1 MLNYLQKRK
10 SLMSKMINKTDVTG
24 VILAGGQARRMQ
36 GKDKGLVLLNN
47 KPMIEYVIECLK
59 PQTGKLLI
67 NANRNLGKYSAYGFD
82 IVSDEL
88 SGYHGPLAGM
98 ASALNKVTTPY
109 MLTAPCDSPFIA
121 NDLAERLIN
130 ALKTDGADISV
141 AHNGERMQPV
151 FCLMKKEL
159 LSSINNFLNK
169 GERKIDKWF
178 SQHTLAIA
186 DFSDKPESFDNL
198 NTIED
203 IQSVKTSS

>member
-1 MLNYLQKRK
+1 MQTI
-10 SLMSKMINKTDVTG
+10 SKKDVTG

-36 GKDKGLVLLNN
+36 GQDKGLALLNN
-47 KPMIEYVIECLK
+47 KPMIEYVIESLK
-59 PQTGKLLI
+59 PQVGALLI
-67 NANRNLGKYSAYGFD
+67 NANRNLGKYATYGFD

-109 MLTAPCDSPFIA
+109 MLTTPCDSPFMVD
-121 NDLAERLIN
+121 DLAERLIN
-130 ALKTDGADISV
+130 ALETNDADISV

-151 FCLMKKEL
+151 FCLIKKEL
-159 LSSINNFLNK
+159 LPSINDFLNE

-178 SQHTLAIA
+178 NQHKLAIA
-186 DFSDKPESFDNL
+186 DFSDKPKTFDNL

-203 IQSVKTSS
+203 IQSIETTS

>member
-1 MLNYLQKRK
+1 
-10 SLMSKMINKTDVTG
+10 MSNKIKINDVTG

-36 GKDKGLVLLNN
+36 GQDKGLVLLNN
-47 KPMIEYVIECLK
+47 KPMIEYVIESLET
-59 PQTGKLLI
+59 QVSELLI
-67 NANRNLGKYSAYGFD
+67 NANRNQDRYSEYGFD

-121 NDLAERLIN
+121 DDLAERLIN
-130 ALKTDGADISV
+130 ALHTENADISV

-159 LSSINNFLNK
+159 LSSLNDFLNTPA
-169 GERKIDKWF
+169 R
-178 SQHTLAIA
+178 H
-186 DFSDKPESFDNL
+186 
-198 NTIED
+198 
-203 IQSVKTSS
+203 